1 MTQEPHSQ
9 PEPVRPEGGSA
20 QPMSVLELR
29 EVFKH
34 MVRQELL
41 AGALTYSRRQ
51 HLLCYAEQ
59 IGLTPMH
66 ANLLIYDA
74 RRETPVELLDTP
86 SAFRERLRFLRGVR
100 WRLVLS
106 LGASIPLAVATHL
119 LIRHLLF

>member
-1 MTQEPHSQ
+1 MTKEPHPQ
-9 PEPVRPEGGSA
+9 PEPVRPGSTSE

-41 AGALTYSRRQ
+41 AGTLTYSRRQ
-51 HLLCYAEQ
+51 HLLHYAEQ

-66 ANLLIYDA
+66 ANLLIYEA
-74 RRETPVELLDTP
+74 RREAPVELLDTP
-86 SAFRERLRFLRGVR
+86 SALRERLRFLRGIR

-106 LGASIPLAVATHL
+106 LGVAIPLAVATHL
-119 LIRHLLF
+119 LIRRLLF

>member
-1 MTQEPHSQ
+1 MTKEPDPQ
-9 PEPVRPEGGSA
+9 PKPVRPGGTSG

-51 HLLCYAEQ
+51 HLLRYAEQ

-66 ANLLIYDA
+66 ANLLIYEA
-74 RRETPVELLDTP
+74 RRETPVELLDPP
-86 SAFRERLRFLRGVR
+86 SAFRERLRFLRGIR

-106 LGASIPLAVATHL
+106 LGVSIPLAFATHL
-119 LIRHLLF
+119 LIRRLLF